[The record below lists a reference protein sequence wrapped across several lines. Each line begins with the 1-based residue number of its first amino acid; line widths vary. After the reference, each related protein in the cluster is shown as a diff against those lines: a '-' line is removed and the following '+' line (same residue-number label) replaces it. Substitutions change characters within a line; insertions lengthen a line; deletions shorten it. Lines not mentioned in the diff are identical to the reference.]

1 MVLAAEKESVKV
13 VLLPVFKTIMGI
25 SGAGFVL
32 ILLFMFLSLRSVS
45 KRKIAERHVVE
56 SEKHLRKILNSTQ
69 EGFWQ
74 VDKRGITVDINPAM
88 CTMLGYKKDEVIGE
102 SAYLYLGDLMAEL
115 LKKYISVSNKNA
127 DTPPIRMDLT
137 KKDQTLIPVIVNP
150 TPLFSDSGEFAGI
163 FAMVSDMEE
172 LLKTEEALRQSEET
186 YKEIFDSVND
196 AIFIHDLKD
205 FHIVDVNRKMMEL
218 YRCTKEQALSDL
230 LKSKHFDSEQ
240 RKKEYL
246 LKAAS
251 GIPVVFEWYAST
263 WDNQAFWAEVSLK
276 KAVIG
281 GQDRILAVVR
291 NIDKRKEAEEQL
303 KYLLELQSLIVRI
316 SKDFIDVPVSGIDG
330 AIEGMLMDVSMFAD
344 ASRGAV
350 MSYDSD
356 SKTVNITHEWCESPE
371 LSIRKK
377 VNNIPIGEMGAFWE
391 YFTEKALPY
400 AVIKRPSDYP
410 ADLNGRR
417 DWIDRYGFSPALFV
431 ALKKD
436 GRVNGLLAF
445 YGEQGKNKNWPDEL
459 IMLLEIIGD
468 ITANIMARKKAEEA
482 LIESER
488 KFRDM
493 AETTVDW
500 IWEMDSGG
508 IIRYSNPQVY
518 GLLGYS
524 CEELMGKNTRD
535 ILLPPEKW
543 DKFMEAISL
552 QKADKFIT
560 LEMVVNHKNGREVF
574 LESRI
579 LPFSLPGDKR
589 AIYRGVTR
597 DITER
602 KNNEQKIMQAMAD
615 LKRSNKDLEEFAY
628 VASHDLKEPLRMVS
642 SYVKLLEKKYSD
654 KLDADAHDYI
664 GFASEGAQ
672 RMQRLISDL
681 LMYSR
686 LGRTDVEF
694 MDINTEGLVNDVIK
708 GLQLRINEIGA
719 DVKIETELPIMYADR
734 TQIEQLFQNLI
745 ANALKFISERKPE
758 VRIGCSEKEGF
769 YEFYVRDNGIGIS
782 GDYYDKIFIIFQQ
795 LHTKDKYPGTGI
807 GLSVCKKVAEH
818 HSGEIRVESE
828 LGKGTTFYFTI
839 SSSLKEKNNNGA

>member
-1 MVLAAEKESVKV
+1 
-13 VLLPVFKTIMGI
+13 
-25 SGAGFVL
+25 
-32 ILLFMFLSLRSVS
+32 
-45 KRKIAERHVVE
+45 
-56 SEKHLRKILNSTQ
+56 
-69 EGFWQ
+69 
-74 VDKRGITVDINPAM
+74 
-88 CTMLGYKKDEVIGE
+88 
-102 SAYLYLGDLMAEL
+102 MAEL

-400 AVIKRPSDYP
+400 AVIKRPFKS
-410 ADLNGRR
+410 AG
-417 DWIDRYGFSPALFV
+417 
-431 ALKKD
+431 
-436 GRVNGLLAF
+436 
-445 YGEQGKNKNWPDEL
+445 
-459 IMLLEIIGD
+459 
-468 ITANIMARKKAEEA
+468 
-482 LIESER
+482 
-488 KFRDM
+488 
-493 AETTVDW
+493 
-500 IWEMDSGG
+500 
-508 IIRYSNPQVY
+508 
-518 GLLGYS
+518 
-524 CEELMGKNTRD
+524 
-535 ILLPPEKW
+535 
-543 DKFMEAISL
+543 
-552 QKADKFIT
+552 
-560 LEMVVNHKNGREVF
+560 
-574 LESRI
+574 
-579 LPFSLPGDKR
+579 
-589 AIYRGVTR
+589 
-597 DITER
+597 
-602 KNNEQKIMQAMAD
+602 
-615 LKRSNKDLEEFAY
+615 
-628 VASHDLKEPLRMVS
+628 
-642 SYVKLLEKKYSD
+642 
-654 KLDADAHDYI
+654 
-664 GFASEGAQ
+664 
-672 RMQRLISDL
+672 
-681 LMYSR
+681 
-686 LGRTDVEF
+686 
-694 MDINTEGLVNDVIK
+694 
-708 GLQLRINEIGA
+708 
-719 DVKIETELPIMYADR
+719 
-734 TQIEQLFQNLI
+734 
-745 ANALKFISERKPE
+745 
-758 VRIGCSEKEGF
+758 
-769 YEFYVRDNGIGIS
+769 
-782 GDYYDKIFIIFQQ
+782 
-795 LHTKDKYPGTGI
+795 
-807 GLSVCKKVAEH
+807 
-818 HSGEIRVESE
+818 
-828 LGKGTTFYFTI
+828 
-839 SSSLKEKNNNGA
+839 